1 MSSRTD
7 RLLQIVEILGRHGLG
22 FAITQAGLG
31 HWLPAELRRR
41 IGHDPAVGTD
51 PSLPAR
57 IRLAAEELGVVY
69 VKLGQILSTRADLL
83 PPEFINELAKL
94 QDSSPQVPAAEIR
107 AAIAAELGPI
117 ATTLLATLH
126 DEPLATGSIGQAHL
140 AVVDG
145 VSVVV
150 KTRRPDI
157 VEQVNQDLDI
167 LTEFA
172 KRAEQASRAVAG
184 FQASGM
190 VEEFAQT
197 LRAELDYTGEGRNAE
212 RFAENFAGSADV
224 RIPRIFW
231 EQTTSRVLCIELMG
245 GIKVNNVAAL
255 IEAGLEPGAVARRA
269 CNVLLKMVLEDG
281 FFHADPHPGNFFVE
295 PDGRLAIIDFGMVG
309 KISADQKA
317 LLAQALMGIV
327 NQDARVL
334 AKALIKLCES
344 PGTPNVRE
352 VELAVG
358 RLLGRY
364 TGRPLAEI
372 PLVPVVLEVLAVLRR
387 QNLRLPRETALM
399 LKMFIMADGLG
410 KQLDPGF
417 ELTTELGPFAQRLV
431 KQSFSPEAIAARL
444 KKAGAEALL
453 LGSEA
458 PDMLRRVMEVIDSGG
473 FDIRLRA
480 EELDALLEKADRT
493 GNRIVAGIVSAAL
506 ITAIGELVAGQP
518 GRWQSWPKAL
528 FTAGIGGV
536 GALGGY
542 LLWTTRRKR

>member
-1 MSSRTD
+1 MSTRRD
-7 RLLQIVEILGRHGLG
+7 RLLQIVEVLGRHGLG

-31 HWLPAELRRR
+31 HWLPQELQRR
-41 IGHDPAVGTD
+41 IGNAPVPGSD
-51 PSLPAR
+51 PSLPER

-83 PPEFINELAKL
+83 PPEFATELAKL
-94 QDSSPQVPAAEIR
+94 QDASPPVPTAEIR
-107 AAIAAELGPI
+107 AVIADELGP
-117 ATTLLATLH
+117 AAASLLATLH
-126 DEPLATGSIGQAHL
+126 EAPLATGSIGQAHL
-140 AVVDG
+140 AVIDG

-150 KTRRPDI
+150 KVRRPGI

-167 LTEFA
+167 LTELA

-184 FQASGM
+184 FAVSGM

-197 LRAELDYTGEGRNAE
+197 LRAELDYVAEGRNAE
-212 RFAENFAGSADV
+212 RFSANFEGNAEV
-224 RIPRIFW
+224 RIPKIFW
-231 EQTTSRVLCIELMG
+231 EQSTSRVLCIELMS
-245 GIKVNNVAAL
+245 GIKVNNLAAL
-255 IEAGLEPGAVARRA
+255 SAAGLEPGAVARRA

-309 KISADQKA
+309 KISAEQKA
-317 LLAQALMGIV
+317 LLAQVLMGIV
-327 NQDARVL
+327 NENPRIL

-344 PGTPNVRE
+344 PATVNVRE
-352 VELAVG
+352 VELGVG

-372 PLVPVVLEVLAVLRR
+372 PLVPVVLEILTLLRR

-410 KQLDPGF
+410 KALDPHF
-417 ELTTELGPFAQRLV
+417 ELTTELGPFAQRLI
-431 KQSFSPEAIAARL
+431 KHSFSPEAIAERL
-444 KKAGAEALL
+444 KKAGADALL

-458 PDMLRRVMEVIDSGG
+458 PQMLRQVMEIIDSGG

-480 EELDALLEKADRT
+480 DELDALLDKADRT

-518 GRWQSWPKAL
+518 GRWQNWPKAL
-528 FTAGIGGV
+528 FSAGIGGV